1 MDCQVIGERSDA
13 VLRPAMPGDDVE
25 RAEDDVDKAEEGDVV
40 RVQVRQPE
48 F

>member
-1 MDCQVIGERSDA
+1 MGRRVK
-13 VLRPAMPGDDVE
+13 PGDDVE